1 MRPWARAT
9 VVIAAW
15 LGGVA
20 TVIVVAADAVWPDGY
35 TVVTSFV
42 APDYPRVQTLVI
54 LFWLY
59 AAVAW
64 WAALLALGS
73 PRSPLSSMGRVA
85 VVALGLCGLLA
96 SGYAVWLFAHVGNVI
111 EGGAWRAGGNAGQL
125 HEAARHWLTFTLP
138 VPWLGLVANVAV
150 LAAAMSR
157 AARGPATSWAADGVV
172 ATRSTRLGGGSD
184 ALASRLAP
192 WTALGALGVVLTAAI
207 RGEFWN
213 SGQTAL
219 VADKLGVSDTVAA
232 GLVLLVLAGWTI
244 LPLIAAVRFAA
255 APRLAW
261 ALAAAAGAYGV
272 LGGATAAVADARS
285 WQTIGVAHTSGWLS
299 VVPRA
304 LDAARESTATALVTD
319 ATILVLAVLL
329 LFAAARQYAAWRRS
343 RVAETSWWRGVG
355 LAYCS
360 ITVVAVAI
368 AVAVP
373 YSVDALAESGVAV
386 GGGGGSSA
394 TASSSPS
401 PTVSPTVVAHPATP
415 AGRTP
420 GIIGVVP
427 AVSSDG
433 PWSGDSVV
441 VTLRRAGTHI
451 DVTGC
456 SIKVDGEQPI
466 GVGTRLSERA
476 AGGAVVEFRWVHPFE
491 FGQHDFSVIVTALN
505 GGWIECRWSARGGPR
520 PSPTPTGTAV
530 SADVSVTGA
539 EAAGLTVNPTVPEP
553 GAKAPWDGT
562 SVVVEL
568 TAAQGKPAIDTKVC
582 QLYID
587 GEVRD
592 DAQVTLQ
599 ELKAGKAALI
609 FQLPEALKAGT
620 YQIKTAIL
628 TKSGN
633 KVDVAWRSISTGP
646 KP

>member
-1 MRPWARAT
+1 
-9 VVIAAW
+9 
-15 LGGVA
+15 
-20 TVIVVAADAVWPDGY
+20 
-35 TVVTSFV
+35 
-42 APDYPRVQTLVI
+42 VQTLVI

-157 AARGPATSWAADGVV
+157 AARGPAD
-172 ATRSTRLGGGSD
+172 ATLPVPGMRRGQRLRGGSD
-184 ALASRLAP
+184 GLAARLVP
-192 WTALGALGVVLTAAI
+192 WTALGALGAI
-207 RGEFWN
+207 VAVQVRGEFWHG
-213 SGQTAL
+213 SGADLIATTVGVAL
-219 VADKLGVSDTVAA
+219 PVAA
-232 GLVLLVLAGWTI
+232 ALLMLSLAGWTVT
-244 LPLIAAVRFAA
+244 PLLVTGQFARWPRAAWV
-255 APRLAW
+255 
-261 ALAAAAGAYGV
+261 LAAAAGAYGLLSRV
-272 LGGATAAVADARS
+272 PTLASLARAWRHEEPLGYGPLALWALREDVAPRTLALSGA
-285 WQTIGVAHTSGWLS
+285 II
-299 VVPRA
+299 
-304 LDAARESTATALVTD
+304 E
-319 ATILVLAVLL
+319 ATILALAIVL

-343 RVAETSWWRGVG
+343 RPTEVSWWRGWS
-355 LAYCS
+355 LAYAS

-368 AVAVP
+368 AIGAP
-373 YSVDALAESGVAV
+373 YAVDALARSGVAI